1 MAKILIIED
10 EPDLRETL
18 KDLLEIEGF
27 EAATA
32 ENGRAGLEKLRE
44 TGPPCLIVLDLMMP
58 VMNGWQFLEMLKTQY
73 PDTFAAVPV
82 VVLSA
87 AADLTAVAQQYG
99 CQVMK
104 KPARIAELL
113 QLVRAHCAQC
123 DRDCRSA

>member
-18 KDLLEIEGF
+18 KDLLEMEGF

-32 ENGRAGLEKLRE
+32 ENGRVGLDKLHE
-44 TGPPCLIVLDLMMP
+44 LGPPCLIVLDLMMP
-58 VMNGWQFLEMLKTQY
+58 VMNGWQFLEVLKNEY

-87 AADLTAVAQQYG
+87 AADLTAVAQQHG

-104 KPARIAELL
+104 KPASIAQLL
-113 QLVRAHCAQC
+113 QLVRTHCAQC